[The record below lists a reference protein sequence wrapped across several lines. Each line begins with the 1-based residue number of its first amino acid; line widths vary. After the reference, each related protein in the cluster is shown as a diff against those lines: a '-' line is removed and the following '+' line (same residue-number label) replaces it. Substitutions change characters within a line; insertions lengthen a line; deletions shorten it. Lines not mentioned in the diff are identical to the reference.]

1 MSKPL
6 SLELESILAQSFA
19 ACGKFD
25 DVDICQRVASFL
37 FHEKGISSLYMSYEH
52 VYCEVMDFINEY
64 GEEKLEQYMG
74 RDEYHEKIYV
84 CYNQHTNWEDMIQG
98 YLQRYQ
104 KQAA

>member
-6 SLELESILAQSFA
+6 TLELESILAQSFV

-37 FHEKGISSLYMSYEH
+37 FHEKGISSLYMSYER
-52 VYCEVMDFINEY
+52 VYGDVLDFIIEY

-84 CYNQHTNWEDMIQG
+84 CFNQHTNWEDMIVR
-98 YLQRYQ
+98 YLEQQR
-104 KQAA
+104 KAA